1 MRTCSANQ
9 GAKVR
14 TFFESCKYLL
24 LFLEKTGCNPSMGA
38 AQIFVWGNVYL
49 IETDSISQVAA
60 VEVVLV

>member
-24 LFLEKTGCNPSMGA
+24 LFFRKNGLQPEYGCSPFLYLNTYSLLA
-38 AQIFVWGNVYL
+38 A
-49 IETDSISQVAA
+49 AC
-60 VEVVLV
+60 

>member
-24 LFLEKTGCNPSMGA
+24 LFLEKTGCNPCVGA
-38 AQIFVWGNVYL
+38 ARIL
-49 IETDSISQVAA
+49 
-60 VEVVLV
+60 L